1 MKSGVASMIYTL
13 KQIKDFD
20 GILSIL
26 LTSDEEGDA
35 KNGTIK
41 MLEHLKKINFLPDY
55 CLVGEPTS
63 NKIFGDSIKIG
74 RRGSINGII
83 KIQGTQAHAAY
94 PQMADN
100 PIDKIAPVLSY
111 IAGVKLDDGDD
122 MFEPSKM
129 VITDIRAGLEVTN
142 VTPSELKLM
151 FNVRNSTKTNQDNI
165 LNFLRKYLT
174 KDTTITMTAS
184 AYPFITDKNSKIVLN
199 LIRSIKKLT
208 NITPKLST
216 SGGTSDARFIA
227 QFGIDVVEFGVINDM
242 IHKVNENTNIDYVIK
257 LSQIYL
263 DLIKNFRL
271 KE

>member
-1 MKSGVASMIYTL
+1 
-13 KQIKDFD
+13 
-20 GILSIL
+20 
-26 LTSDEEGDA
+26 
-35 KNGTIK
+35 
-41 MLEHLKKINFLPDY
+41 
-55 CLVGEPTS
+55 
-63 NKIFGDSIKIG
+63 
-74 RRGSINGII
+74 
-83 KIQGTQAHAAY
+83 
-94 PQMADN
+94 MADN

-208 NITPKLST
+208 NITPKLSA